1 MRARVVGDEL
11 PELEADAAD
20 HVGVHSD
27 ARGRSVMCVWW
38 EGLGRVGQTGQNPNA
53 N

>member
-1 MRARVVGDEL
+1 MVEGEL
-11 PELEADAAD
+11 SELEADAAD

-38 EGLGRVGQTGQNPNA
+38 EGLSRDGQTGQNSNA